1 MGSNAPG
8 FRNLLQPLFHE
19 AKVMASHCVVEAQ
32 GSCPLCVVKKKQV
45 CCQRWPK
52 TDRCRHF
59 CWVSLDPSYD
69 IYRTLRLAL
78 DTSLIRQKCEARGE
92 RLDFAD

>member
-1 MGSNAPG
+1 MYLHLPSNKVDVGKPYNDPMGNAPG
-8 FRNLLQPLFHE
+8 FWYLLQPLFHE

-32 GSCPLCVVKKKQV
+32 GSCPEEKSV
-45 CCQRWPK
+45 CSQRWPK

-78 DTSLIRQKCEARGE
+78 DTS
-92 RLDFAD
+92 